1 MRRHALSD
9 AAREYR
15 SAMWL
20 LAAIAIVAYAVSY
33 AGVNDAVPRL
43 VGLVG
48 LSIGLAT
55 TGVAFLFGLRA
66 HRRALADQ
74 ETSSERTMIV
84 LLAAQLGNKDDETL
98 ETITRRGG
106 PAADAAALILKGRR
120 ERRDSPR
127 RS

>member
-1 MRRHALSD
+1 MRRHPLSD

-20 LAAIAIVAYAVSY
+20 LAGIAVVAFAVGY
-33 AGVNDAVPRL
+33 AGMRGAVPRL

-48 LSIGLAT
+48 LSVGIAT
-55 TGVAFLFGLRA
+55 AMVAFYFGLRA
-66 HRRALADQ
+66 HRRALTDQ
-74 ETSSERTMIV
+74 EMSSERTMIV

-98 ETITRRGG
+98 ESITRRGG
-106 PAADAAALILKGRR
+106 PAADAASLILKGRR

-127 RS
+127 RR

>member
-33 AGVNDAVPRL
+33 AGVNGAVPRL

-74 ETSSERTMIV
+74 ATSSERTMIV

-106 PAADAAALILKGRR
+106 PAADAAALILQGRR